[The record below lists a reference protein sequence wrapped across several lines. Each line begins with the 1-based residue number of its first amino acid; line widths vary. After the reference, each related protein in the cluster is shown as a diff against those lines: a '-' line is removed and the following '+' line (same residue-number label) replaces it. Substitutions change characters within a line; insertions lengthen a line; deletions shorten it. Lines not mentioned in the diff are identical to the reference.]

1 MPTEDNGARPD
12 GYNRETPARK
22 GKNSSIKEVQ
32 ITELPCFLLIILLNE
47 GTVMMVCLSNQKK
60 LIKDGLNLFGQYF
73 VQGYTETCYADSA
86 QNKVDYS
93 DAFRFFL
100 TGIVNVMK

>member
-1 MPTEDNGARPD
+1 
-12 GYNRETPARK
+12 
-22 GKNSSIKEVQ
+22 
-32 ITELPCFLLIILLNE
+32 
-47 GTVMMVCLSNQKK
+47 MMVCLSNQKK

-93 DAFRFFL
+93 DAFVS
-100 TGIVNVMK
+100 VNGAPY

>member
-1 MPTEDNGARPD
+1 
-12 GYNRETPARK
+12 
-22 GKNSSIKEVQ
+22 
-32 ITELPCFLLIILLNE
+32 
-47 GTVMMVCLSNQKK
+47 MMVCLSNQKK

-93 DAFRFFL
+93 DAFRFFFDWNCKCHEVILLMKLPLAHRCL
-100 TGIVNVMK
+100 TTGVYVVIVVLYHRGDLIMGHVYRAIQSVL